1 LTVVLKPS
9 LSAEPEPP
17 ELHSG
22 DRLSREEFHR
32 IYEQMPESFKAELV
46 GGIVYVASPLRIP
59 HATNHPFLSALL
71 LAYSVRTPGVQVGDN
86 ATVLLGDEGEPQ
98 PDLFLRILPESG
110 GQSRTTEDE
119 YVDGAPE
126 LVVEI
131 AHSSRALDLHG
142 KKEDYAKYGVRE
154 YVVWSLADFRLDW
167 FDLAGGQALL
177 AGTDGILRIHSFPGL
192 WIDAFALGAQ
202 QYDRMMATL
211 QQGLDTPEHAAF
223 VEQLARAKTQA

>member
-1 LTVVLKPS
+1 LTVVLK
-9 LSAEPEPP
+9 SAVVPEPELP

-22 DRLSREEFHR
+22 DRMSREEFHR
-32 IYEQMPESFKAELV
+32 IYVQMPEDFKAELV

-59 HATNHPFLSALL
+59 HATSHPFLSALL
-71 LAYSVRTPGVQVGDN
+71 LAYAVRTPGVQVGDN

-98 PDLFLRILPESG
+98 PDLFLRILPGFG

-119 YVDGAPE
+119 YVEGAPE
-126 LVVEI
+126 FVIEI
-131 AHSSRALDLHG
+131 AHSSRALDLHA
-142 KKEDYAKYGVRE
+142 KKDDYAKHGVLE

-167 FDLAGGQALL
+167 FDLAGNRTLSAE
-177 AGTDGILRIHSFPGL
+177 TDGVLRIHSFPGL

-211 QQGLDTPEHAAF
+211 QQGLATPEHAEF
-223 VEQLARAKTQA
+223 VERLGRAKKQS